1 MIMSLSFP
9 NPSRSYDVAG
19 QRVRF
24 HGHDGMFEIAFLV
37 DVKAFAEAAAEM
49 APSEADCLAAFDAA
63 RSSIYDVAR
72 KVYSHRRKNL
82 CLLTPADFR

>member
-1 MIMSLSFP
+1 MALTFP

-37 DVKAFAEAAAEM
+37 DIKAFAQAASERV
-49 APSEADCLAAFDAA
+49 PSETECLAAFDAA
-63 RSSIYDVAR
+63 RTSIYAVAHKAYARGR
-72 KVYSHRRKNL
+72 KSLYV
-82 CLLTPADFR
+82 LTPTDFR